1 MTGYV
6 LTRLA
11 MMVPTLL
18 GVAILTF
25 LLLRV
30 VPGDVV
36 TLKYSGEGA
45 FVPRET
51 IDAERAR
58 LGLDKSLWEQFGDWM
73 GGAVRLDFGL
83 SMWTGR
89 PIIQEIAIRLPLT
102 VELAILATLV
112 AVGLAIPLGTLAAL
126 RQDTWVDYAIRVLSI
141 GGLAMP
147 SFWIGI
153 VIILALLTW
162 FRWSPPVTFT
172 PFFDNPS
179 ENLAQLIWPA
189 LAVGYRY
196 SAVATRMTRSSL
208 LDVLSE
214 DYVRTARAK
223 GLSGRTV
230 VLVHALR
237 NALLPVVTVIGLEF
251 AFLIGGLVVTEQVFN
266 LNGIGKLIV
275 EAITRRD
282 YTMTQALVL
291 LSATVYV
298 LVNFVVD
305 MLYVVIDPRVS
316 YR

>member
-11 MMVPTLL
+11 MMVPTLV

-58 LGLDKSLWEQFGDWM
+58 LGLDKSLWDQFGDWM
-73 GGAVRLDFGL
+73 IGAVRLDFGL

-89 PIIQEIAIRLPLT
+89 PIIQEIAIRLPLS

-112 AVGLAIPLGTLAAL
+112 AVALAIPLGTLAAL
-126 RQDTWVDYAIRVLSI
+126 RHDTWVDYAVRVLSI

-153 VIILALLTW
+153 VIILTLLTW

-172 PFFDNPS
+172 PLIENPS

-196 SAVATRMTRSSL
+196 PAVATRM
-208 LDVLSE
+208 
-214 DYVRTARAK
+214 
-223 GLSGRTV
+223 
-230 VLVHALR
+230 
-237 NALLPVVTVIGLEF
+237 
-251 AFLIGGLVVTEQVFN
+251 
-266 LNGIGKLIV
+266 
-275 EAITRRD
+275 
-282 YTMTQALVL
+282 
-291 LSATVYV
+291 
-298 LVNFVVD
+298 
-305 MLYVVIDPRVS
+305 
-316 YR
+316 